1 MDYIQQ
7 AQILHDEAD
16 KMLLNTQLINRLF
29 EFGTVHMVG
38 SYAYNLMVWKDLD
51 LLLEMPDDDLKL
63 ADDVLSSIRSI
74 EHATIRILDNRNKNK
89 KDRPKGVWIGLYIH
103 KWKIDIWIMNQ
114 YETAN
119 ELSLRDRWIEK
130 YKAIDRQ
137 SFLSLKTAL
146 AKDPGYH
153 KAFSSVDIYEAFSQ
167 AQVRGAREFYAW
179 FNKKRQRSPI

>member
-16 KMLLNTQLINRLF
+16 KILSDTKLIDRLF

-38 SYAYNLMVWKDLD
+38 SYAYNLMVWRDLD
-51 LLLEMPDDDLKL
+51 LVLEMPDDDMKL

-74 EHATIRILDNRNKNK
+74 EHATIKTLDNRNNNK

-103 KWKIDIWIMNQ
+103 QWKIDIWIMNPC
-114 YETAN
+114 ETAH

-130 YKAIDRQ
+130 YKSIDAQ
-137 SFLSLKTAL
+137 SFLSLKTEL

-167 AQVRGAREFYAW
+167 AQVRSAREFYAW
-179 FNKKRQRSPI
+179 FNKKKQRSPI